1 MIKSSTYKNFLDNS
15 LQQHDFADILKEPV
29 AIIGHSR
36 LVTDG
41 TSEHADNNQPVVKD
55 GIVGVHNGIIVN
67 HAQLWDK
74 YKNLNRTYEVDTEI
88 ALSLL
93 RHFISISGD
102 IVSAVQK
109 MFFEIEGAASV
120 AFLFNNSNTVLLGT
134 NTGSLY
140 TYNSKNNN
148 LFIFA
153 SESIILENILK
164 RNLGKCLP
172 EDEIS
177 QVKPGNALLIDFE
190 TLLVQHFSLKTPAVM
205 EKSFKTENQSV
216 SITDL
221 SSKEVAA
228 TPHIINKNLNFQKYD
243 KKYDEFEASI
253 KQLKRCK
260 VTILPETFPFIAFDE
275 SGVSNYVTEYK
286 KLIFSGE
293 DALRNAVSPYR
304 RKGGKPDCIVG
315 FSGGRDSCYA
325 LHYIKNILEMNP
337 IAFSYDW
344 GMLTDLGRRN
354 QSRMCGKLGVEH
366 ILISADI
373 PNKREYIRK
382 NVLAW
387 LKKPDLG
394 TIPLFMAGDKQY
406 FYYANRLMKEYDI
419 KLLFMAEN
427 RLERTHFKHGFCG
440 VKHHDSHKPAYNMD
454 LKDKLT
460 LANYYLKEYI
470 TNPSYINASLLDT
483 IGAYISFYMIPHNY
497 NYFFNYITWDER
509 KIEDVLVN
517 EYNWE
522 LASDT
527 KSSWRIGD
535 GTAPLY
541 NYIYYTAAG
550 FTENDTFRSN
560 QILEGMIARDE
571 ALKLAERDN
580 KPRWDSLVWYCN
592 TIGLDF
598 IKTVETINAMPK
610 LYPMSV

>member
-1 MIKSSTYKNFLDNS
+1 
-15 LQQHDFADILKEPV
+15 
-29 AIIGHSR
+29 
-36 LVTDG
+36 
-41 TSEHADNNQPVVKD
+41 
-55 GIVGVHNGIIVN
+55 
-67 HAQLWDK
+67 
-74 YKNLNRTYEVDTEI
+74 
-88 ALSLL
+88 
-93 RHFISISGD
+93 
-102 IVSAVQK
+102 
-109 MFFEIEGAASV
+109 
-120 AFLFNNSNTVLLGT
+120 
-134 NTGSLY
+134 
-140 TYNSKNNN
+140 
-148 LFIFA
+148 
-153 SESIILENILK
+153 
-164 RNLGKCLP
+164 
-172 EDEIS
+172 
-177 QVKPGNALLIDFE
+177 
-190 TLLVQHFSLKTPAVM
+190 
-205 EKSFKTENQSV
+205 
-216 SITDL
+216 
-221 SSKEVAA
+221 
-228 TPHIINKNLNFQKYD
+228 
-243 KKYDEFEASI
+243 
-253 KQLKRCK
+253 
-260 VTILPETFPFIAFDE
+260 
-275 SGVSNYVTEYK
+275 
-286 KLIFSGE
+286 
-293 DALRNAVSPYR
+293 
-304 RKGGKPDCIVG
+304 
-315 FSGGRDSCYA
+315 
-325 LHYIKNILEMNP
+325 
-337 IAFSYDW
+337 
-344 GMLTDLGRRN
+344 
-354 QSRMCGKLGVEH
+354 
-366 ILISADI
+366 
-373 PNKREYIRK
+373 
-382 NVLAW
+382 
-387 LKKPDLG
+387 
-394 TIPLFMAGDKQY
+394 MAGDKQY